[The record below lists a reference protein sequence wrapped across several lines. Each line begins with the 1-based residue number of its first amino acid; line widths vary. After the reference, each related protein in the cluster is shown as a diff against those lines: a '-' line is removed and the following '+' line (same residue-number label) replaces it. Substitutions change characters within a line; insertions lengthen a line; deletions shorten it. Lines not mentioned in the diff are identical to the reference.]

1 MTREE
6 IAEQYGEELLFL
18 DPPDDFDRCILG
30 VAFRCGMEPVVLYDK
45 QEVVN
50 SLMLGGMDREEA
62 EERFEFNTAGAYVG
76 PRTPMFLVRM
86 EVSA

>member
-6 IAEQYGEELLFL
+6 IADRYGDELLFL
-18 DPPDDFDRCILG
+18 DPPKSFDRCILG

-50 SLMLGGMDREEA
+50 SLMLDGMDLEEA
-62 EERFEFNTAGAYVG
+62 LEWFEFNTAGAYVG
-76 PRTPMFLVRM
+76 PRTPMFLEKVD
-86 EVSA
+86 AA